1 MQNSDFLAALGGSL
15 DDDEYLWVCAFA
27 ASPDHGEWGGRYYRA
42 KANQALLIDGAGAQN
57 TYFCPAVLEG
67 MDEHGAFR
75 RGKRYFKRLAALGAD
90 DADPADV
97 MGRLSWVV
105 ETSPGKR
112 QMGILLDQEDPD
124 TANLPLVDAVMQAL
138 ADAGLIKADKSGNN
152 AVRYMR
158 LPVGTNT
165 KDRPTGPFQHRL
177 EQCDLSARYSLEDAC
192 AAFGLDLAAI
202 REGLVHTPEQPPPP
216 TGTDHASL
224 IAALSAD
231 VGERSYHDPL
241 LKLSAKLVKAGLQ
254 GGAVVE
260 HLRGLMLAVRPKG
273 DPAQLDRWQGR
284 YDEIPRLV
292 TGAEQY
298 RQPHVEI
305 ALGQQSQDKLLLDLA
320 ELERISGSIRWQVKG
335 LVPADSMGMLFGA
348 SGAFKSFLA
357 LDLALHVA
365 NGMRWCDRITTPGSV
380 VYVAAEGG
388 AGIYRRVAA
397 WHKKRNI
404 QQTEKFRV
412 CITPLLLTLEDQVLR
427 LADAIRALPE
437 RPELV
442 VIDTLSQ
449 TFSGDENAATDVAD
463 YIRLINTHIR
473 AAFGCT
479 VTILHHTGHAAS
491 ERPRGSSALTAN
503 LDFLLGCFRPD
514 ADALEAQLEVIKQK
528 DGDKIDAQHFELVR
542 EVLGKDSDGE
552 EVSSLVAEYH
562 NLVQTLKKA
571 SQNLTDQQQAVLDI
585 MSPEEST
592 TADQIIQV
600 LAGLTNE
607 TAAKRNLSRVID
619 RLRELRLI
627 KVVGNKRWRRV

>member
-1 MQNSDFLAALGGSL
+1 MQNSDFLAALGGDL
-15 DDDEYLWVCAFA
+15 IDDEYLWVCAFA
-27 ASPDHGEWGGRYYRA
+27 ASPDHGDWGGRYYRA
-42 KANQALLIDGAGAQN
+42 KANQSLLINGARAQN

-67 MDEHGAFR
+67 IDEHGAFK

-90 DADPADV
+90 DADPAEV
-97 MGRLSWVV
+97 NGRLSWVI

-112 QMGILLDQEDPD
+112 QMGILLDQDDPD

-138 ADAGLIKADKSGNN
+138 AEAGLIKADKSGNN

-165 KDRPTGPFQHRL
+165 KERPTGPFQHRL
-177 EQCDLSARYSLEDAC
+177 EQCDLSVRYNLEDAC

-202 REGLVHTPEQPPPP
+202 RDGVSDAPQQAPAP

-273 DPAQLDRWQGR
+273 DPAQMERWQGR

-305 ALGQQSQDKLLLDLA
+305 ALGQQDSLLLDLT

-335 LVPADSMGMLFGA
+335 LIPADSMGMLFGA

-365 NGMRWCDRITTPGSV
+365 NGMRWCDRITTQGSV

-397 WHKKRNI
+397 WHKKHKLK
-404 QQTEKFRV
+404 QTQNFRV

-473 AAFGCT
+473 ASFGCT

-491 ERPRGSSALTAN
+491 ERPRGSSAITAN

-528 DGDKIDAQHFELVR
+528 DGDKIDAQHFELAR

-571 SQNLTDQQQAVLDI
+571 SESLSDQQQAVLDI
-585 MSPEEST
+585 MTREEPT
-592 TADQIIQV
+592 TADQMQTV
-600 LAGLTNE
+600 LEGFGQSKD
-607 TAAKRNLSRVID
+607 TARRNVGRVVE
-619 RLRELRLI
+619 RLLELRMI
-627 KVVGNKRWRRV
+627 KVAGNKRWRRV